1 MVEHCTG
8 RILMACHYN
17 YTDEMEN
24 IFVLLVRTWLK
35 FYKYNLRD
43 LGKFIFHNFHKIMD
57 RMATAQTIALMSL
70 TAEIAILDRTRLA
83 SSSATGLLS
92 HMLVKQTY

>member
-1 MVEHCTG
+1 MAHITIHRRALRTG

-35 FYKYNLRD
+35 FSKCNLRD
-43 LGKFIFHNFHKIMD
+43 LGKFIFHNFQKIID
-57 RMATAQTIALMSL
+57 GMATVQTIAL
-70 TAEIAILDRTRLA
+70 
-83 SSSATGLLS
+83 LS
-92 HMLVKQTY
+92 